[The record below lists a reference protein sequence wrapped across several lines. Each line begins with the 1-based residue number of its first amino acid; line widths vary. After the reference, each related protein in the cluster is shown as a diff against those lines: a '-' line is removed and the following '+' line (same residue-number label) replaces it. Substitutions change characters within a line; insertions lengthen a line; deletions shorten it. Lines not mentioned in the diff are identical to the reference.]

1 MLLIQK
7 SENWEIK
14 YQMLTDWL
22 LKLVQKLQKSKEKYG
37 C

>member
-22 LKLVQKLQKSKEKYG
+22 LKLVQKLQKSNEKYG